1 MFCASVS
8 SYRYKC
14 SKFIT
19 TPMIHERGSD
29 MIGGERAKE
38 FCGYLMGRPYPRD
51 TRKNDNLA

>member
-8 SYRYKC
+8 GYRYKC

-19 TPMIHERGSD
+19 APMIHDRGSD

-38 FCGYLMGRPYPRD
+38 LCVILTMFFALLIVHDY
-51 TRKNDNLA
+51 A